1 MRPMR
6 NIANLFIKFSK
17 LFGMFIA
24 VTLILSWI
32 LLISWISTCGI
43 VKLITIC
50 FNCNF
55 SWSIATGVWLIL
67 MSLQSAVSYRKK

>member
-1 MRPMR
+1 MR

-17 LFGMFIA
+17 SFGMFIV

-55 SWSIATGVWLIL
+55 SWSTATGVWLIL
-67 MSLQSAVSYRKK
+67 LLLQSAVSHRKK